1 MQVSILDISLHT
13 SGEGYVDYGA
23 TIKKG
28 TQDCETNYI
37 SGSICTWSKARWVQ
51 MSKCLQIT
59 RDR

>member
-28 TQDCETNYI
+28 TQDCETLGKLYFRIHMYMEQGKMGTDVEVPTNY
-37 SGSICTWSKARWVQ
+37 
-51 MSKCLQIT
+51 
-59 RDR
+59 